1 MYKRQP
7 QSLPSGTALGNLPSP
22 YKAGEIFLGW
32 YYDEELGQAV
42 ASSDRLTGSLTLY
55 AKYEKAGEIQEN
67 GSARF
72 TAAMDVDPG
81 FTIAVKS
88 AGSQNAEAVKALITA
103 KNLSTDTEGD
113 IVTVTG
119 ESGSYTISSADE
131 SGFEPGSAYK
141 LTLNDDDLT
150 FDGQPAS
157 VREYNFTVK
166 REDEAMDLV
175 LSDGLKY
182 IPAEKISDVT
192 RCV

>member
-1 MYKRQP
+1 M
-7 QSLPSGTALGNLPSP
+7 PSMRS
-22 YKAGEIFLGW
+22 
-32 YYDEELGQAV
+32 
-42 ASSDRLTGSLTLY
+42 
-55 AKYEKAGEIQEN
+55 AGEIQEN

-72 TAAMDVDPG
+72 TAAMDVEPG

-88 AGSQNAEAVKALITA
+88 AESQSAEAVKAPSRP

-113 IVTVTG
+113 IVTVKG
-119 ESGSYTISSADE
+119 ENGSFTISSADK

-175 LSDGLKY
+175 LSEGLKY
-182 IPAEKISDVT
+182 IPAGNISDVT
-192 RCV
+192 EDGESVESLDAALLTVAKTKTAPPRGDQERSPEPPSIRAARPSRRAIRWRCI